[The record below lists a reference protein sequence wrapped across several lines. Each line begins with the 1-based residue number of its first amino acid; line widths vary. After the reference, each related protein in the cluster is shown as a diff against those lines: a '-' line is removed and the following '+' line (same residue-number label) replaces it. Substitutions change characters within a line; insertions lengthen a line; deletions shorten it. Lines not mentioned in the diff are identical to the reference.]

1 MVVAGYTRAASEA
14 PSAAE
19 PRSSRWRFEMTFRN
33 VTALGLIALAALAG
47 GTARGAP
54 TGTQAAI
61 PQSDSTSA
69 GESAVWVP
77 KELIFNY
84 REFTTRYSCDGLQ
97 ERVKTLLRSLGA
109 RSDMKVQGF
118 GCTRLAGPD
127 PLANV
132 RIRINVLQPA
142 QGQADHTVPAHWQ
155 TVELPPERDPTQ
167 RAADCELI
175 QQFRQQVLPAFTARD
190 VAGSTTCEPRNIVP
204 GSTGLKL
211 QVLVT
216 DSIAPPAAAGR

>member
-1 MVVAGYTRAASEA
+1 MS
-14 PSAAE
+14 
-19 PRSSRWRFEMTFRN
+19 FRN
-33 VTALGLIALAALAG
+33 FTARSVVALAA
-47 GTARGAP
+47 GTVLIASGAP
-54 TGTQAAI
+54 MSARAAVQQ
-61 PQSDSTSA
+61 PDAASA

-77 KELIFNY
+77 KELVFNY
-84 REFTTRYSCDGLQ
+84 RQFTTRYSCDGLQ

-118 GCTRLAGPD
+118 GCTRLVGPD

-132 RIRINVLQPA
+132 RIKINVLQPA
-142 QGQADHTVPAHWQ
+142 DGRTGHAVPAHWQ

-190 VAGSTTCEPRNIVP
+190 VAGNTTCEPRNIVP
-204 GSTGLKL
+204 GSTGLRV
-211 QVLVT
+211 QVLVA
-216 DSIAPPAAAGR
+216 DSNAPAAAAAR